1 MQGALLDGRYRL
13 VERIGSGGM
22 GQVWAAFDERMRR
35 DVAIKLLSD
44 SIDATDPVI
53 VARFEREARAAG
65 GLSSPHVVTVHDYGE
80 GDLNGRQT
88 LFLVM
93 ERLRG
98 QSLSSVLAKGR
109 PDVETALAW
118 GRQICQALEAAHRT
132 GLVHRDIK
140 PANVMVTDEGRV
152 KVLDFGIARF
162 VGETASLT
170 TLTATDS
177 AVGTPAYMS
186 PEQFEGSRDIG
197 AASDLYSFGCL
208 LYALLCGGPPFTGAS
223 PYALLR
229 QHLDKQPEPPS
240 RRQSGIPL
248 HLDRLVLDLLHKD
261 PKRRP
266 ANAREVARRLD
277 ERVLAVHGSEPPVA
291 VATPTV
297 VTSPATAPAA
307 TESLAPPPVTGQ
319 RSVLRPVV
327 LCTGTTI
334 AGVAASLAALTPLG
348 PNMVVLL
355 SLLTTGVAALA
366 TGGLLVGEEHEAL
379 TGLTVMALIAGTL
392 GTFSLFGPSAWWV
405 GTLTGLGVLVCGF
418 VLSAVASGVFMDGR
432 DAEVMQFAA
441 PAAGVTNGVMCFALL
456 LTRTDTGLLFASL
469 TGLGVFAGTLAVL
482 GILMAI
488 SRR

>member
-170 TLTATDS
+170 TLTATDA

-186 PEQFEGSRDIG
+186 PEQFEGSREIG

-240 RRQSGIPL
+240 RRRSGIPR

-261 PKRRP
+261 PRRRP
-266 ANAREVARRLD
+266 ADAREVARRLD

-291 VATPTV
+291 VGTPSAVATPVRPPV
-297 VTSPATAPAA
+297 VGAT
-307 TESLAPPPVTGQ
+307 PPPVAAQ
-319 RSVLRPVV
+319 ESVLRPVA
-327 LCTGTTI
+327 LCAGITI
-334 AGVAASLAALTPLG
+334 GGVATSLAALTPLA
-348 PNMVVLL
+348 PTVVVLL
-355 SLLTTGVAALA
+355 ALLTTGVAALV
-366 TGGLLVGEEHEAL
+366 TGGLTVGEEHETL

-392 GTFSLFGPSAWWV
+392 GTFCAIGPSPWWA
-405 GTLTGLGVLVCGF
+405 GLLTGLGVLVCGF
-418 VLSAVASGVFMDGR
+418 VLSAVASGIFQ
-432 DAEVMQFAA
+432 AEGGSKTMEATA
-441 PAAGVTNGVMCFALL
+441 PAAGVTNGVMCFALM
-456 LTRTDTGLLFASL
+456 LTRTDGGLLIASL
-469 TGLGVFAGTLAVL
+469 SGVGVFATTLAGL
-482 GILMAI
+482 GILTSI

>member
-1 MQGALLDGRYRL
+1 MLDGRYRL

-35 DVAIKLLSD
+35 DVAVKLLSD
-44 SIDATDPVI
+44 SIDATDPVV

-80 GDLNGRQT
+80 GDLGGRQT

-118 GRQICQALEAAHRT
+118 GRQICRALEAAHRT

-140 PANVMVTDEGRV
+140 PANVMVTDEGRI

-170 TLTATDS
+170 TLTATNS

-186 PEQFEGSRDIG
+186 PEQFEGSREIG

-208 LYALLCGGPPFTGAS
+208 LYALLCGEPPFTGAS

-240 RRQSGIPL
+240 RRRPGIPR

-266 ANAREVARRLD
+266 ADAREVARRLD

-291 VATPTV
+291 VATPTAV
-297 VTSPATAPAA
+297 ASPVAAPAA
-307 TESLAPPPVTGQ
+307 TEPLAPPQVTGQ
-319 RSVLRPVV
+319 GSVLRPVV
-327 LCTGTTI
+327 LCTGTTV
-334 AGVAASLAALTPLG
+334 AGVATSLAALTSLSAG
-348 PNMVVLL
+348 MVVLL
-355 SLLTTGVAALA
+355 SLLTTGVAALV
-366 TGGLLVGEEHEAL
+366 TGGLAAGDEHETLA
-379 TGLTVMALIAGTL
+379 GLTALGLIGATL
-392 GTFSLFGPSAWWV
+392 GTFSVFGPSPWWA
-405 GTLTGLGVLVCGF
+405 GLLTGLGVLVAGF
-418 VLSAVASGVFMDGR
+418 VLAAVASGIFS
-432 DAEVMQFAA
+432 AEQRPKVMEATA
-441 PAAGVTNGVMCFALL
+441 PAAAVTNGVMYFALH
-456 LTRTDTGLLFASL
+456 LTRTDDGMLIASL
-469 TGLGVFAGTLAVL
+469 TGFGVYVGTLTLL
-482 GILMAI
+482 GILTSI